1 MIIAL
6 GHRSGHGKDTFA
18 ELLQSK
24 LGKDKVYIRSWA
36 DAVKETSQ
44 KLYGHL
50 GLQDRN
56 FYNTREGRE
65 VRNFKLAIIDL
76 TPVEIWIKVG
86 EGMRAI
92 YWDTWKDQ
100 LHNYYEA
107 LPPDT
112 ILVVP
117 DTRHI
122 NEVES
127 ADLSVKIVN
136 TRIPDRTGMSIDDI
150 LQHHQFNCTISNNGT
165 LEEYSKSIDLFI
177 QELKLA
183 TYTDRSHFAILGG
196 QNPRRLSGKIF
207 ARDGGSM

>member
-18 ELLQSK
+18 EIFQEI

-36 DAVKETSQ
+36 DAVKETAQ

-50 GLQDRN
+50 GLRDRN

-65 VRNFKLAIIDL
+65 IRNFKLPKIDL
-76 TPVEIWIKVG
+76 TPVEIWVKVG
-86 EGMRAI
+86 EGMREI

-100 LHNYYEA
+100 LLNYYSS

-112 ILVVP
+112 ILIVP

-122 NEVES
+122 NEADS
-127 ADLSVKIVN
+127 ADYTIRVVN
-136 TRIPDRTGMSIDDI
+136 PRVPDRSGLSIDHI
-150 LQHHQFNCTISNNGT
+150 LQTYDFHCTIINDGT
-165 LEEYSKSIDLFI
+165 LEEYKKSINDFIEDL
-177 QELKLA
+177 ELA
-183 TYTDRSHFAILGG
+183 TYTDRGRLTILGS
-196 QNPRRLSGKIF
+196 QNPRRPGISLFG
-207 ARDGGSM
+207 